1 MIVAPINAGDI
12 VTSWSLD
19 IPVVVVLV
27 VAAAAYLL
35 GVRRAASNGVAW
47 PWWRTVLFLVVGLGT
62 LAWTTCG
69 VLGAYNRTLFWV
81 FGVQMTLLVS
91 IVPVAIVAGDPAGL
105 VRAGRRG
112 PPREGR
118 SLLARVMRV
127 FTYPFVAPVVAMAS
141 QMVILFSGYLH
152 AALTHGWVMD
162 LLYLHVLGAG
172 CLIVVPLLGA
182 DEVLPTWCTD
192 PMKMLV
198 AGVDGLLD
206 AVPGICAL
214 TTGTVLGG
222 GYYQSLHRGWGPS
235 PLWDTHLGGGLML
248 AVAEV
253 VGIPML
259 VVLFFRW
266 ARNDIQHAEQ
276 VDAEIEGGRA
286 SAPAPER
293 PVEPPPLERP
303 WWETD
308 PRFRNPR
315 S

>member
-1 MIVAPINAGDI
+1 MIVAPISPGDI
-12 VTSWSLD
+12 VTSWTLD
-19 IPVVVVLV
+19 VPVVVALV

-35 GVRRAASNGVAW
+35 GVRRAARNGISW
-47 PWWRTVLFLVVGLGT
+47 PWWRTLLFFVLGLGG

-81 FGVQMTLLVS
+81 FGIQMTLLVS
-91 IVPVAIVAGDPAGL
+91 IVPVAIAAGDPAGL
-105 VRAGRRG
+105 VRAGRRT
-112 PPREGR
+112 PREGTGPLGR
-118 SLLARVMRV
+118 LMRV
-127 FTYPFVAPVVAMAS
+127 FTYPFVAPVLAMAS

-152 AALTHGWVMD
+152 AALTHTWVMN
-162 LLYLHVLGAG
+162 LLYLHVLVAG

-182 DEVLPTWCTD
+182 DEVLPAWCTD
-192 PMKMLV
+192 PVKMLV

-214 TTGTVLGG
+214 TAGSAVGG
-222 GYYQSLHRGWGPS
+222 GYYAALHRGWGPS

-266 ARNDIQHAEQ
+266 ARNDIRHAEE
-276 VDAEIEGGRA
+276 VDAEIEGDR
-286 SAPAPER
+286 PAR
-293 PVEPPPLERP
+293 PSPGVPAEPPPLERP

-315 S
+315 A